1 LIKIIVS
8 LRIVVPCLLCEGEV
22 VEYMQLKPHILS
34 TPVIDDFNSDGITE
48 ELLVPVSYYL
58 DDVFGDV
65 DT

>member
-1 LIKIIVS
+1 V
-8 LRIVVPCLLCEGEV
+8 GEV

-58 DDVFGDV
+58 DDVVGDV